1 MSASPSPCPDRPKSL
16 RGKDLRFCFFR
27 PKRPVSWLAPGQ
39 LVTTGL
45 QVVLADRLGAYLDKR
60 ELQQLFPQ
68 GALEENGGPN
78 GLWIDF
84 MADTGDGFHGTYAVA
99 YLLGQRQLSVKGTA
113 PLPRGSMLVMGGDQV
128 YPIPSGEAY
137 DDRLRG
143 PFRAAL
149 PDIEPGEARP
159 TIYALPG
166 NHDWYDGLT
175 AFFRI
180 FAGVPTTIGGWQTR
194 QQRSY
199 FAVKLP
205 QNWWLFALDAQQ
217 GAHIDDPQ
225 LTYFRDIIAEQF
237 ADGDRV
243 ILCTPEP
250 AWVEGQFNDNEYS
263 AVDYFLRKVVDPEGQ
278 QAWLDVERAGKGLR
292 PVNFTVPLML
302 SGDWHHYHRYE
313 STDAIGEHRQLIT
326 CGTGGAYMYGTHRLP
341 ATMTVPPPNMRPPKS
356 TVDREY
362 ALRKRFPSYWRS
374 IWLGLGAVVRLP
386 IRNPT
391 FILMMSVLQGLLL
404 FAREHQPQTA
414 GLGLIGVTVAF
425 FALALFF
432 AAGLSARRPWF
443 RILVL
448 SVLHTWGQLEVGRLV
463 LPIFEHYPNLDL
475 STLWK
480 PANGHQQMMFDST
493 NSVLTLGHDALRY
506 IAPSL
511 VAGLLSSIVVAVYLI
526 VASFFGLNFNELFSS
541 QRLEGYKGFLRMH
554 LAIDGSL
561 TIYSIGLRRVR
572 SIGPSAFGW
581 HWKADPNGAASAPWF
596 QPRRKLRPFLIETIR
611 FAGRGQPTTV
621 DS

>member
-1 MSASPSPCPDRPKSL
+1 MSASHPPCPDRPKSL
-16 RGKDLRFCFFR
+16 RAKDLRFCFFR

-39 LVTTGL
+39 LLTTGL
-45 QVVLADRLGAYLDKR
+45 QVALADRLGAYLDKR
-60 ELQQLFPQ
+60 ELQQLFEQ
-68 GALEENGGPN
+68 GALEEFGGPN
-78 GLWIDF
+78 GTWIDF

-99 YLLGQRQLSVKGTA
+99 YLLGQGQLAVKGTA
-113 PLPRGSMLVMGGDQV
+113 PLPRGNVLVMGGDQV

-149 PDIEPGEARP
+149 PDVEPGEARP

-199 FAVKLP
+199 FAIKLP

-225 LTYFRDIIAEQF
+225 LTYFRSIIADQF
-237 ADGDRV
+237 TDEDRV

-278 QAWLDVERAGKGLR
+278 QAWLDAERPGRGEVPKT
-292 PVNFTVPLML
+292 FTVPLML

-313 STDAIGEHRQLIT
+313 SSDTIGEHRQLIT
-326 CGTGGAYMYGTHRLP
+326 CGTGGAYLYGTHRLP
-341 ATMTVPPPNMRPPKS
+341 GQMTVPPPNMRPPKS

-362 ALRKRFPSYWRS
+362 QLRKRFPSYWRS
-374 IWLGLGAVVRLP
+374 VWLGLGAVVRLP

-391 FILMMSVLQGLLL
+391 FILLMALLQGLLQ
-404 FAREHQPQTA
+404 FAREREPQTA
-414 GLGLIGVTVAF
+414 SLGIIGMTVVF
-425 FALALFF
+425 FTLALFF
-432 AAGLSARRPWF
+432 AAGLSAHRPWF
-443 RILVL
+443 RILLL
-448 SVLHTWGQLEVGRLV
+448 SVLHTWAQLEVGRLAQ
-463 LPIFEHYPNLDL
+463 PIFNHYPNVDL
-475 STLWK
+475 SFWK
-480 PANGHQQMMFDST
+480 PANGHEQMMFNST
-493 NSVLTLGHDALRY
+493 QTVLSIGDDVLRY
-506 IAPSL
+506 VSFAL
-511 VAGLLSSIVVAVYLI
+511 AAGVLSTIVVAIYLF
-526 VASFFGLNFNELFSS
+526 VASMFGLNFNELFSS
-541 QRLEGYKGFLRMH
+541 QRIEGYKGFLRMH

-561 TIYSIGLRRVR
+561 TIYSIGVRRVR
-572 SIGPSAFGW
+572 SVGPSRFGW
-581 HWKADPNGAASAPWF
+581 HWKADPTGSETAPWF
-596 QPRRKLRPFLIETIR
+596 RPRRKLRPFLIETVR
-611 FAGRGQPTTV
+611 LPGRTPAGSTHG
-621 DS
+621 